1 MRTLSATAI
10 FALAVFA
17 MPGGCT
23 CASPESPPEPTPG
36 VSSALPAPTVA
47 AAPTAVA
54 SAEPSYEA
62 PDFSNLD
69 KDDTGCP
76 AKVEHPG
83 IEGEIVGSWKE
94 VLARLQAVD
103 PAGGESPLN
112 KVKPSAS
119 DAQIRQ
125 ALTGKPD
132 SGARVW
138 LIPSGISM
146 NEPSFWHVVGKRSD
160 GKLALFLAISGVR
173 EFSICPGTMSVVLET
188 KGMPRLIVEQ
198 EKQLPAPTEE
208 FRYGCAVASHERTT
222 IFLDV
227 DKPDV
232 PLTIE
237 EKTSAEND
245 AKPVWVKIVQRK
257 DEVLVTGAGCDLK
270 EPLRE

>member
-1 MRTLSATAI
+1 ML
-10 FALAVFA
+10 
-17 MPGGCT
+17 GGCKK
-23 CASPESPPEPTPG
+23 ASSESPPEPTASA
-36 VSSALPAPTVA
+36 SSALPAPTAA

-54 SAEPSYEA
+54 SEAPSYEA

-76 AKVEHPG
+76 VTVEHPG
-83 IEGEIVGSWKE
+83 VKGEIVGSWKE
-94 VLARLQAVD
+94 VLARLKAS
-103 PAGGESPLN
+103 AGSTLESPWDKL
-112 KVKPSAS
+112 KPSAS
-119 DAQIRQ
+119 DAEIRR

-132 SGARVW
+132 GAASVW

-160 GKLALFLAISGVR
+160 GKLALFLAISGER
-173 EFSICPGTMSVVLET
+173 EFSICPGTMSAVLKT
-188 KGMPRLIVEQ
+188 DGMPKLIVEQ
-198 EKQLPAPTEE
+198 EKQQPAPTEQ
-208 FRYGCAVASHERTT
+208 FRYGCEVASYERAT

-227 DKPDV
+227 NKPDV

-257 DEVLVTGAGCDLK
+257 NEVLVTGAGCDLK